1 VVPYA
6 TQRMTTHIPED
17 QLVARCRSGDLDAFG
32 QVYAQYERP
41 VFRYAY
47 HLLANAEDADDVKQE
62 TFLKAYRAMASFKG
76 DSRLLTWLLVI
87 CGNLCRD
94 QVKRRKR
101 QREVLYDPRDV
112 PVDTYGSGSDGDP
125 DAKIEKDER
134 SRVVLG
140 ALQGMPPDQREII
153 VLREIEELDYA
164 EIAKVL
170 GCSLASVKLK
180 LFRARRRFKERVEF
194 MLQAGE

>member
-6 TQRMTTHIPED
+6 AQRMTIPIPED
-17 QLVARCRSGDLDAFG
+17 QLVARCRGGDLEAFG
-32 QVYAQYERP
+32 QVYALYEKP

-47 HLLANAEDADDVKQE
+47 HLLGSPEDADDVKQE
-62 TFLKAYRAMASFKG
+62 TFLKAYRAIASFKG
-76 DSRLLTWLLVI
+76 DCRLLTWLLTI

-94 QVKRRKR
+94 HVKRRNRR
-101 QREVLYDPRDV
+101 QEVLYDPREV
-112 PVDTYGSGSDGDP
+112 PENSRGPEHDPGSR
-125 DAKIEKDER
+125 IEHEER
-134 SRVVLG
+134 ARVVMG
-140 ALQGMPPDQREII
+140 ALSGLPADQREVI

-180 LFRARRRFKERVEF
+180 LFRARRRFKERVQA
-194 MLQAGE
+194 MLQAED

>member
-1 VVPYA
+1 VVSYA
-6 TQRMTTHIPED
+6 AQRMTIQIPED
-17 QLVARCRSGDLDAFG
+17 QLVARCRRGDLDAFG

-47 HLLANAEDADDVKQE
+47 HLLGNAEDADDVKQE

-94 QVKRRKR
+94 QVKRRSR

-112 PVDTYGSGSDGDP
+112 PVDTYSSSDDP
-125 DAKIEKDER
+125 DEKIEKEER
-134 SRVVLG
+134 SRIVMG
-140 ALQGMPPDQREII
+140 ALRGMPADQREII